1 MDKILHIFARQSGDQ
16 MACGADI
23 SLRQSVDC
31 GFDGIE
37 IVSAPDNFAGAVI
50 GGLNAELDP

>member
-16 MACGADI
+16 VACSADI
-23 SLRQSVDC
+23 SLCQSVDC
-31 GFDGIE
+31 GFDSIE

-50 GGLNAELDP
+50 GGLDAEFNP